1 LMKPTLKQTDFDRFR
16 PTGDPGAAPPSS
28 VGQGRSAVVKLMQAA
43 TTAGGSGKSRRRFEP
58 TSSTLPFF
66 AWRDVAR
73 RAQAK
78 SMALLG
84 FSPHESPYCVVASRS
99 GWRLRSYGGADGG
112 APLLIVA
119 APIKRPYIWDL
130 MPSASAVGY
139 CLARG
144 FRVYLLE
151 WCPPHPAAPPE
162 GLAFYGDC
170 AIGAC
175 VRHVRVREGVPPLLL
190 GHSLGGTLAGIF
202 ACLHPRRIRGLV
214 LLGAPL
220 SFGPGSS
227 AFRDSLVALHPMP
240 APNHSWIPGSALS
253 QLSALASPESFVWP
267 RIMGSLLAWQNINVA
282 LVRTM
287 VEQWALDEVGFP
299 GPLAREIWTSL
310 YLEDRLCRG
319 CLRLNS
325 ATAEPAGIAVPTL
338 AVINKDDKIAP
349 RASVVPFLER
359 IGRHDARLLEHKAEP
374 GIGLPHVTVLV
385 GPEALAKLWPLIGS
399 WIDSVA

>member
-1 LMKPTLKQTDFDRFR
+1 ME
-16 PTGDPGAAPPSS
+16 
-28 VGQGRSAVVKLMQAA
+28 LMQAGA
-43 TTAGGSGKSRRRFEP
+43 TAGRSGKSRWGSEP
-58 TSSTLPFF
+58 VASRLRLF
-66 AWRDVAR
+66 AWQDVVR
-73 RAQAK
+73 RGQAT

-84 FSPHESPYCVVASRS
+84 FGPHESAYRVVSSGS
-99 GWRLRSYGGADGG
+99 GWRLRSYGGTDGG

-151 WCPPHPAAPPE
+151 WCPPDPAARPE
-162 GLAFYGDC
+162 GLAFYGDH

-175 VRHVRVREGVPPLLL
+175 LTHVRAREGAPPLLL

-202 ACLHPRRIRGLV
+202 ACLHPKRIRGLV

-227 AFRDSLVALHPMP
+227 AFRDALVALDPMP
-240 APNHSWIPGSALS
+240 APDTGWIPGSALS

-267 RIMGSLLAWQNINVA
+267 RIKDALLAGQDIHVT

-287 VEQWALDEVGFP
+287 VERWALDEVAFP
-299 GPLAREIWTSL
+299 APLAREIWQWL

-338 AVINKDDKIAP
+338 AVINKDDKIVP
-349 RASVVPFLER
+349 RTSVVPFLER
-359 IGRHDARLLEHKAEP
+359 IGRRDARLFEQAAEA
-374 GIGLPHVTVLV
+374 GIGLQHVALLV
-385 GPEALAKLWPLIGS
+385 GPHALAKLWPVIGN
-399 WIDSVA
+399 WIESIA